1 MSMIQI
7 KIGILDGEVKTYL
20 FKTSRTLREVL
31 VMVDVP
37 FENKRV
43 RLNSVEIEDKDL
55 DREVGNGDFII
66 ITDPPRI

>member
-1 MSMIQI
+1 MIQI

-43 RLNSVEIEDKDL
+43 RLNSVEIIEEKEL